1 VLFFRLRFNHAE
13 PLMSTAVLT
22 QVRSGTLWGQI
33 KSNLVLICVTGFL
46 LLLILVPLVRLI
58 VNSFQLGHPAM
69 PEGWT
74 LQNYLAAYSLPTFYR
89 ALGTTVVLSV
99 VGTII
104 TLAIAILFAW
114 LIERTDM
121 PLRNV
126 AWTLIL
132 IPMAVPGVLFALGWA
147 LLLSPKT
154 GAINLALRALLEPI
168 GIQLSQGPLNIY
180 SLSGLIFLDGLR
192 GVTTIFLMVVGAFR
206 MMDPSL
212 EEAARVSKA
221 SAASSFF
228 QVTLPVLLP
237 AVLTAAMYEFV
248 SSMESFEAPLA
259 VGLPAGI
266 FVLSTL
272 IYFTVRLQAPV
283 DYGLGAV
290 FGVTYMVMLLFLL
303 WGYRRAV
310 RHSERYTTVTGKG
323 YRPRV
328 VSLGRWRY
336 VALTMFVLYF
346 FLTVLAPFAI
356 LLWTSLLPSYRP
368 PSWQALSLL
377 SLENFSEVF
386 SRRHFFGV
394 VWNTLILMTLAAT
407 VTMLL
412 AFFVSWIVVRTKIRG
427 RALLDGLMFL
437 PHSIPG
443 IVIALAMIMAYLTA
457 PLSYLKI
464 YGTLWIVAMGL
475 IVSYIA
481 FGTRL
486 MNSSIGQIHQEL
498 EEAAY
503 VCGATS
509 TRTLL
514 AITMPLLFPA
524 FAAGWIWV
532 SVHALR
538 AFSIPLMLSSKKNEV
553 FSVLMWQYWSDG
565 DVSLASTLGVLLM
578 IALVPLTLLMRR
590 FIVRVSGQQN

>member
-1 VLFFRLRFNHAE
+1 MQANAK
-13 PLMSTAVLT
+13 TAVLIPT
-22 QVRSGTLWGQI
+22 KVWDLWSQVKG
-33 KSNLVLICVTGFL
+33 NLFLILITGFL

-58 VNSFQLGHPAM
+58 LSSFQLGHPAM

-74 LQNYLAAYSLPTFYR
+74 LQNYVAAYSLPTFYQ
-89 ALGTTVVLSV
+89 ALGTTVVLSA
-99 VGTII
+99 VGTVV

-121 PLRNV
+121 PLRNL

-132 IPMAVPGVLFALGWA
+132 IPMAIPGVLFALGWA

-154 GAINLALRALLEPI
+154 GTMNLLLRGALEWF
-168 GIQLSQGPLNIY
+168 GIQLTHGPLNIY
-180 SLSGLIFLDGLR
+180 SLGGLIFLDGLR
-192 GVTTIFLMVVGAFR
+192 GVTTIFLMVVGSFR

-212 EEAARVSKA
+212 EEAARVSRA
-221 SAASSFF
+221 SAVGTFF

-237 AVLTAAMYEFV
+237 AVLTAGMYEFV

-283 DYGLGAV
+283 DYGLGSV
-290 FGVTYMVMLLFLL
+290 FGVTYMVLLLFLL

-310 RHSERYTTVTGKG
+310 RFGDRYTTVTGKG
-323 YRPRV
+323 YRPKV
-328 VSLGRWRY
+328 ISLGKWRY
-336 VALTMFVLYF
+336 PALAMFIIYF
-346 FLTVLAPFAI
+346 MLTVLAPFAI
-356 LLWTSLLPSYRP
+356 LTWASFLPSYRP
-368 PSWQALSLL
+368 PSWEAFAILSLR
-377 SLENFSEVF
+377 NYWEVF
-386 SRRHFFGV
+386 SRPHFLSV
-394 VWNTLILMTLAAT
+394 VGNTLTLMVIAAT
-407 VTMLL
+407 TTMLL
-412 AFFVSWIVVRTKIRG
+412 AFFVSWVVVRTKLRG
-427 RALLDGLMFL
+427 RGLLDSLLFL

-464 YGTLWIVAMGL
+464 YGTLWIVTMGL
-475 IVSYIA
+475 IVTYIA

-486 MNSSIGQIHQEL
+486 MNSSIIQIQKEL

-509 TRTLL
+509 AKTLL
-514 AITMPLLFPA
+514 AITLPLLFPA

-532 SVHALR
+532 AVHALR
-538 AFSIPLMLSSKKNEV
+538 AFSIPLMLSSKRNEV

-565 DVSLASTLGVLLM
+565 DVAVASTLGVLLM
-578 IALVPLTLLMRR
+578 ITLIPLTLLMRR
-590 FIVRVSGQQN
+590 FIVQVSGQQG

>member
-1 VLFFRLRFNHAE
+1 MPA
-13 PLMSTAVLT
+13 STKTAAFTPSRVFGLWS
-22 QVRSGTLWGQI
+22 QVRSNLF
-33 KSNLVLICVTGFL
+33 LVLVTAFL

-58 VNSFQLGHPAM
+58 LSSFQLGHPAM

-74 LQNYLAAYSLPTFYR
+74 LQNYIAAYALPTFYR
-89 ALGTTVVLSV
+89 ALGTTVVLSAV
-99 VGTII
+99 STLI

-114 LIERTDM
+114 LVERTDM
-121 PLRNV
+121 PFRNL

-132 IPMAVPGVLFALGWA
+132 IPMAIPGVLFALGWA

-154 GAINLALRALLEPI
+154 GTMNIVLRAALELF
-168 GIQLSQGPLNIY
+168 GVRLSEGPLNIY
-180 SLSGLIFLDGLR
+180 SLGGLIFLDGLR
-192 GVTTIFLMVVGAFR
+192 GVTTIFLMIVGAFR

-212 EEAARVSKA
+212 EEAARVSRA
-221 SAASSFF
+221 SPAGTFF

-237 AVLTAAMYEFV
+237 AVLTAGMYEFV

-283 DYGLGAV
+283 DYGLGSV
-290 FGVTYMVMLLFLL
+290 FGVTYMVLLLFLL
-303 WGYRRAV
+303 WAYRRAV
-310 RHSERYTTVTGKG
+310 RYGERYTTVTGKG

-328 VSLGRWRY
+328 IALGKWRY
-336 VALTMFVLYF
+336 PALGMFLIYF
-346 FLTVLAPFAI
+346 VLTVLAPFAI
-356 LLWTSLLPSYRP
+356 LFWASLLPSYRP
-368 PSWQALSLL
+368 PSLEALGVVSLRNYW
-377 SLENFSEVF
+377 EIF
-386 SRRHFFGV
+386 SRPHFLAV
-394 VWNTLILMTLAAT
+394 VGNTLVLMAIAASA
-407 VTMLL
+407 TMLL
-412 AFFVSWIVVRTKIRG
+412 AFFVSWIVVRTKVRG
-427 RALLDGLMFL
+427 RALLDSLLFL

-443 IVIALAMIMAYLTA
+443 IVVALAMIMAYLTP

-464 YGTLWIVAMGL
+464 YGTLWIVTMGL
-475 IVSYIA
+475 IVTYIA

-486 MNSSIGQIHQEL
+486 MNSSIIQIQKEL

-509 TRTLL
+509 TKTLL
-514 AITMPLLFPA
+514 AITLPLLFPA

-532 SVHALR
+532 AVHALR
-538 AFSIPLMLSSKKNEV
+538 AFSIPLMLASKRNEV

-565 DVSLASTLGVLLM
+565 DVALASTLGVLLM
-578 IALVPLTLLMRR
+578 ITLIPLTLLMRR
-590 FIVRVSGQQN
+590 FIVQVSGQQS

>member
-1 VLFFRLRFNHAE
+1 
-13 PLMSTAVLT
+13 MSTAVLT
-22 QVRSGTLWGQI
+22 QIRSGTLWSQI
-33 KSNLVLICVTGFL
+33 KSNLVLICATGFL

-74 LQNYLAAYSLPTFYR
+74 LQNYLSAYSLPAFYR
-89 ALGTTVVLSV
+89 ALGTTIVLSV

-104 TLAIAILFAW
+104 TLSIAILFAW

-121 PLRNV
+121 PLRNL

-154 GAINLALRALLEPI
+154 GAINLALRALLEPM
-168 GIQLSQGPLNIY
+168 GIQVSQGPLNIY

-290 FGVTYMVMLLFLL
+290 FGVTYMIMLLFLL

-328 VSLGRWRY
+328 VSFGRWRY
-336 VALTMFVLYF
+336 VALTLFVVYF
-346 FLTVLAPFAI
+346 FLTVLAPFTI

-368 PSWQALSLL
+368 PSWAALSLL
-377 SLENFSEVF
+377 SLSNFSEVF
-386 SRRHFFGV
+386 SRPHFFGV

-407 VTMLL
+407 ATMLL

-514 AITMPLLFPA
+514 AITLPLLLPA

-565 DVSLASTLGVLLM
+565 DVSLAATLGVLLM
-578 IALVPLTLLMRR
+578 MALVPLTLLMRR
-590 FIVRVSGQQN
+590 FIVRVSGQQS

>member
-1 VLFFRLRFNHAE
+1 
-13 PLMSTAVLT
+13 MSTAVLT
-22 QVRSGTLWGQI
+22 QIRSVTLWSQI
-33 KSNLVLICVTGFL
+33 KSNLVLICATGFL

-74 LQNYLAAYSLPTFYR
+74 LQNYLSAYSLPTFYR

-104 TLAIAILFAW
+104 TLAIAIVFAW

-154 GAINLALRALLEPI
+154 GAMNLALRALLEPM
-168 GIQLSQGPLNIY
+168 GIQVTQGPLNIY
-180 SLSGLIFLDGLR
+180 SLGGLIFLDGLR

-221 SAASSFF
+221 NAASTFF
-228 QVTLPVLLP
+228 RVTLPVLLP
-237 AVLTAAMYEFV
+237 AILSAAMYEFV

-310 RHSERYTTVTGKG
+310 QHSERYTTVTGKG
-323 YRPRV
+323 FRPRV
-328 VSLGRWRY
+328 ISLGRWRY
-336 VALTMFVLYF
+336 VALAMFVVYF
-346 FLTVLAPFAI
+346 FLTVLAPFTI

-368 PSWQALSLL
+368 PSWAALSLL
-377 SLENFSEVF
+377 SLSNFSEVF
-386 SRRHFFGV
+386 SRPHFFEV

-407 VTMLL
+407 ATMLL

-457 PLSYLKI
+457 PLSYLRI

-553 FSVLMWQYWSDG
+553 FAVLMWQYWSDG
-565 DVSLASTLGVLLM
+565 DISLASALGVLLM

-590 FIVRVSGQQN
+590 FIVRVSGQQS

>member
-1 VLFFRLRFNHAE
+1 
-13 PLMSTAVLT
+13 
-22 QVRSGTLWGQI
+22 
-33 KSNLVLICVTGFL
+33 
-46 LLLILVPLVRLI
+46 
-58 VNSFQLGHPAM
+58 M

-74 LQNYLAAYSLPTFYR
+74 LQNYVAAYSLPAFYS
-89 ALGTTVVLSV
+89 ALGTTVVLSAL
-99 VGTII
+99 GTII

-121 PLRNV
+121 PLRNL
-126 AWTLIL
+126 AWILIL
-132 IPMAVPGVLFALGWA
+132 IPMAIPGVLFALGWA

-154 GAINLALRALLEPI
+154 GTINLLLRAALEPL
-168 GIQLSQGPLNIY
+168 GVQFTQGPLNIY
-180 SLSGLIFLDGLR
+180 SLGGLVFLDGLR

-221 SAASSFF
+221 SSRGTFF

-283 DYGLGAV
+283 DYGLGSV
-290 FGVTYMVMLLFLL
+290 FGVTYMFILLFLL

-310 RHSERYTTVTGKG
+310 RSAERFTTVTGKG

-328 VSLGRWRY
+328 ISLGRWRY
-336 VALTMFVLYF
+336 AALGMFIVYF
-346 FLTVLAPFAI
+346 LLTVLAPFLI
-356 LLWTSLLPSYRP
+356 LLWSSLLPSYRP
-368 PSWQALSLL
+368 PSWEAASLL
-377 SLENFSEVF
+377 SMRNYFEVI
-386 SRRHFFGV
+386 SRPHIISV
-394 VWNTLILMTLAAT
+394 VLNTLMLMGLAAT
-407 VTMLL
+407 ATMLL
-412 AFFVSWIVVRTKIRG
+412 AFFVSWIVVRTKIQG
-427 RALLDGLMFL
+427 RALLDGLLFL

-443 IVIALAMIMAYLTA
+443 IVIALAMIMAYLTV
-457 PLSYLKI
+457 PLNYLGI
-464 YGTLWIVAMGL
+464 YGTIWIMAMGL

-486 MNSSIGQIHQEL
+486 MNSSIVQIQREL

-514 AITMPLLFPA
+514 AITLPLLFPA

-532 SVHALR
+532 SVHSLR
-538 AFSIPLMLSSKKNEV
+538 AFSIPLMLASKRNEV

-565 DVSLASTLGVLLM
+565 DVPLAATLGVLLM
-578 IALVPLTLLMRR
+578 IALLPLTLLMRR
-590 FIVRVSGQQN
+590 FIMRVSEQQS

>member
-1 VLFFRLRFNHAE
+1 
-13 PLMSTAVLT
+13 MSTAVLT
-22 QVRSGTLWGQI
+22 QVRAATLTSQI
-33 KSNLVLICVTGFL
+33 KANLVLIVLTGFL
-46 LLLILVPLVRLI
+46 LLLILVPLVRLVI
-58 VNSFQLGHPAM
+58 NSFQLGHPAM

-74 LQNYLAAYSLPTFYR
+74 LQNYLSAYSLPAFYR

-99 VGTII
+99 LGTVI
-104 TLAIAILFAW
+104 TLSIAILFAW

-121 PLRNV
+121 PLRNL

-132 IPMAVPGVLFALGWA
+132 IPMAIPGVLFALGWA

-154 GAINLALRALLEPI
+154 GAINLALRALLEPM
-168 GIQLSQGPLNIY
+168 GIEFTHGPLNIY

-237 AVLTAAMYEFV
+237 AILTAAMYEFV

-290 FGVTYMVMLLFLL
+290 FGVTYMLMLLVLL
-303 WGYRRAV
+303 WAYRRAV
-310 RHSERYTTVTGKG
+310 RHAERYTTVTGKG

-328 VSLGRWRY
+328 ISLGRWRY
-336 VALTMFVLYF
+336 PALAMFVLYF
-346 FLTVLAPFAI
+346 LLTVLAPFAI

-377 SLENFSEVF
+377 SFGNFAEVL
-386 SRRHFFGV
+386 SRPHFFAV
-394 VWNTLILMTLAAT
+394 VWNTWVLVVLAAT
-407 VTMLL
+407 ATMLL
-412 AFFVSWIVVRTKIRG
+412 AFFVSWIVVRSKIRG

-443 IVIALAMIMAYLTA
+443 IVIALAMIMAYLSA
-457 PLSYLKI
+457 PLSYLKL

-475 IVSYIA
+475 IVTYIA

-486 MNSSIGQIHQEL
+486 MNSSIVQIHREL

-509 TRTLL
+509 MRTLL
-514 AITMPLLFPA
+514 AITMPLLLPA
-524 FAAGWIWV
+524 FSAGWIWV

-565 DVSLASTLGVLLM
+565 DIPLASTLGVLLM
-578 IALVPLTLLMRR
+578 LALIPLTLLMRR
-590 FIVRVSGQQN
+590 FIVRVSGQQTQ

>member
-1 VLFFRLRFNHAE
+1 MLATSDEGR
-13 PLMSTAVLT
+13 LMSTAVLT
-22 QVRSGTLWGQI
+22 QVRAATLRTQI

-58 VNSFQLGHPAM
+58 LSSFQLGHPAM

-74 LQNYLAAYSLPTFYR
+74 LQNYLAAYSLATFYR
-89 ALGTTVVLSV
+89 ALGTTVDLSV
-99 VGTII
+99 LGTII

-121 PLRNV
+121 PLRNL

-132 IPMAVPGVLFALGWA
+132 IPMAMPGVLFALGWA

-154 GAINLALRALLEPI
+154 GAINPALRALLAPL
-168 GIQLSQGPLNIY
+168 GIELNHGPLNIY
-180 SLSGLIFLDGLR
+180 SLTGLIFLDGLR

-212 EEAARVSKA
+212 EDTARVSKA

-237 AVLTAAMYEFV
+237 AILSAAMYEFV

-310 RHSERYTTVTGKG
+310 RHSERYATVTGKG

-328 VSLGRWRY
+328 ISLGRWRY
-336 VALTMFVLYF
+336 VALAMF
-346 FLTVLAPFAI
+346 A
-356 LLWTSLLPSYRP
+356 
-368 PSWQALSLL
+368 
-377 SLENFSEVF
+377 
-386 SRRHFFGV
+386 
-394 VWNTLILMTLAAT
+394 
-407 VTMLL
+407 
-412 AFFVSWIVVRTKIRG
+412 
-427 RALLDGLMFL
+427 
-437 PHSIPG
+437 
-443 IVIALAMIMAYLTA
+443 
-457 PLSYLKI
+457 
-464 YGTLWIVAMGL
+464 
-475 IVSYIA
+475 
-481 FGTRL
+481 
-486 MNSSIGQIHQEL
+486 
-498 EEAAY
+498 
-503 VCGATS
+503 
-509 TRTLL
+509 
-514 AITMPLLFPA
+514 
-524 FAAGWIWV
+524 
-532 SVHALR
+532 
-538 AFSIPLMLSSKKNEV
+538 
-553 FSVLMWQYWSDG
+553 
-565 DVSLASTLGVLLM
+565 
-578 IALVPLTLLMRR
+578 
-590 FIVRVSGQQN
+590 

>member
-1 VLFFRLRFNHAE
+1 
-13 PLMSTAVLT
+13 MSTAVLT
-22 QVRSGTLWGQI
+22 DTKIKSGTLWSQI
-33 KSNLVLICVTGFL
+33 KSNFVLILITGFL
-46 LLLILVPLVRLI
+46 LLLILVPLVRL
-58 VNSFQLGHPAM
+58 VLSSFQLGHPAM

-74 LQNYLAAYSLPTFYR
+74 LQNYVAAYSLPAFYS
-89 ALGTTVVLSV
+89 ALGTTVVLSAL
-99 VGTII
+99 GTII

-121 PLRNV
+121 PLRNL
-126 AWTLIL
+126 AWILIL
-132 IPMAVPGVLFALGWA
+132 IPMAIPGVLFALGWA

-154 GAINLALRALLEPI
+154 GTINLLLRAALEPL
-168 GIQLSQGPLNIY
+168 GVQFTQGPLNIY
-180 SLSGLIFLDGLR
+180 SLGGLVFLDGLR

-221 SAASSFF
+221 SSRGTFF

-283 DYGLGAV
+283 DYGLGSV
-290 FGVTYMVMLLFLL
+290 FGVTYMFILLFLL

-310 RHSERYTTVTGKG
+310 RSAERFTTVTGKG

-328 VSLGRWRY
+328 ISLGRWRY
-336 VALTMFVLYF
+336 AALGMFIVYF
-346 FLTVLAPFAI
+346 LLTVLAPFLI
-356 LLWTSLLPSYRP
+356 LLWSSLLPSYRP
-368 PSWQALSLL
+368 PSWEAASLL
-377 SLENFSEVF
+377 SMRNYFEVI
-386 SRRHFFGV
+386 SRPHIISV
-394 VWNTLILMTLAAT
+394 VLNTLMLMGLAAT
-407 VTMLL
+407 TTMLL
-412 AFFVSWIVVRTKIRG
+412 AFFVSWIVVRTKIQG
-427 RALLDGLMFL
+427 RALLDGLLFL

-443 IVIALAMIMAYLTA
+443 IVIALAMIMAYLTV
-457 PLSYLKI
+457 PLNYLGI
-464 YGTLWIVAMGL
+464 YGTIWIMAMGL

-486 MNSSIGQIHQEL
+486 MNSSIVQIQKEL

-514 AITMPLLFPA
+514 AITLPLLFPA

-532 SVHALR
+532 SVHSLR
-538 AFSIPLMLSSKKNEV
+538 AFSIPLMLASKRNEV

-565 DVSLASTLGVLLM
+565 DVPLAATLGVLLM
-578 IALVPLTLLMRR
+578 IALLPLTLLMRR
-590 FIVRVSGQQN
+590 FIMRVSEQQS

>member
-1 VLFFRLRFNHAE
+1 
-13 PLMSTAVLT
+13 MSTAVLT
-22 QVRSGTLWGQI
+22 QIRTGTLWSQI
-33 KSNLVLICVTGFL
+33 KSNLVLICATGFL

-74 LQNYLAAYSLPTFYR
+74 LQNYLSAYSLPAFYR
-89 ALGTTVVLSV
+89 ALGTTIVLSV
-99 VGTII
+99 VGTVI
-104 TLAIAILFAW
+104 TLSIAILFAW
-114 LIERTDM
+114 MIERTDM
-121 PLRNV
+121 PLRNL

-168 GIQLSQGPLNIY
+168 GIQVSQGPLNIY
-180 SLSGLIFLDGLR
+180 SLGGLIFLDGLR

-290 FGVTYMVMLLFLL
+290 FGVTYMIMLLFLL

-328 VSLGRWRY
+328 ISLGRWRY
-336 VALTMFVLYF
+336 VALTLFVVYF
-346 FLTVLAPFAI
+346 FLTVLAPFTI

-368 PSWQALSLL
+368 PSWAALSLL
-377 SLENFSEVF
+377 SLNNFGEVF
-386 SRRHFFGV
+386 SRPHFFGV

-407 VTMLL
+407 ATMLL

-457 PLSYLKI
+457 PLSYLRI

-509 TRTLL
+509 MRTLL
-514 AITMPLLFPA
+514 AITLPLLLPA

-565 DVSLASTLGVLLM
+565 DVSLAATLGVLLM
-578 IALVPLTLLMRR
+578 MALVPLTLVMRR
-590 FIVRVSGQQN
+590 FIVRVSGQQS

>member
-1 VLFFRLRFNHAE
+1 
-13 PLMSTAVLT
+13 MSTAVLT
-22 QVRSGTLWGQI
+22 QVRAGTLWSQI

-74 LQNYLAAYSLPTFYR
+74 LQNYLSAYSLPAFYR

-104 TLAIAILFAW
+104 TLSIAILFAW

-121 PLRNV
+121 PLRNL

-132 IPMAVPGVLFALGWA
+132 IPMAMPGVLFALGWA

-154 GAINLALRALLEPI
+154 GAINLALRALLEPM
-168 GIQLSQGPLNIY
+168 GIQLTQGPLNIY

-328 VSLGRWRY
+328 ISLGRWRY
-336 VALTMFVLYF
+336 VALTMFVVYF

-356 LLWTSLLPSYRP
+356 LLWTSLLPSYRT
-368 PSWQALSLL
+368 PSWAALSLL
-377 SLENFSEVF
+377 SLEHFSEVF
-386 SRRHFFGV
+386 SRPHFFGV

-407 VTMLL
+407 ATMLL

>member
-1 VLFFRLRFNHAE
+1 
-13 PLMSTAVLT
+13 MTTAVLT
-22 QVRSGTLWGQI
+22 QVRSAHIWGHI
-33 KSNLVLICVTGFL
+33 KNHLVLILVTGLL

-58 VNSFQLGHPAM
+58 LSSFQFGHPAM

-74 LQNYLAAYSLPTFYR
+74 LQNYFAAYSLPAFYR
-89 ALGTTVVLSV
+89 ALATTVLLSA
-99 VGTII
+99 VGTSI
-104 TLAIAILFAW
+104 TMTIAILFAW

-121 PLRNV
+121 PFRNL
-126 AWTLIL
+126 AWSLIL
-132 IPMAVPGVLFALGWA
+132 IPMAIPGVLFALGWA
-147 LLLSPKT
+147 LLLAPKT
-154 GAINLALRALLEPI
+154 GSMNLMLRAGLELF
-168 GIQLSQGPLNIY
+168 GVHLTHGPLNIY
-180 SLSGLIFLDGLR
+180 SLGGLIFLDGLR
-192 GVTTIFLMVVGAFR
+192 GVTTIFLMVVGSFR

-221 SAASSFF
+221 GTLGTFF

-237 AVLTAAMYEFV
+237 AVLTAGMYEFV

-266 FVLSTL
+266 YVLSTL

-290 FGVTYMVMLLFLL
+290 YGVTYMFMLLFFL

-310 RHSERYTTVTGKG
+310 RYTERYSTITGKG

-328 VSLGRWRY
+328 ISLGKWRY
-336 VALTMFVLYF
+336 PAIGMFLVYF
-346 FLTVLAPFAI
+346 ALTVLAPFAI
-356 LLWTSLLPSYRP
+356 LLWSSLLPSYRT
-368 PSWQALSLL
+368 PSFEALSLL
-377 SLENFSEVF
+377 SLSNFAEIF
-386 SRRHFFGV
+386 SRPHFFAV
-394 VWNTLILMTLAAT
+394 VSNTLILMVMAAT
-407 VTMLL
+407 ATMLL
-412 AFFVSWIVVRTKIRG
+412 AFFVSWIIVRTRIHG
-427 RALLDGLMFL
+427 RAVLDGLLFL

-443 IVIALAMIMAYLTA
+443 IVVALAMIMAYLA
-457 PLSYLKI
+457 PPLSYLGM

-486 MNSSIGQIHQEL
+486 MNSSIVQIQKEL

-532 SVHALR
+532 SVHTLR
-538 AFSIPLMLSSKKNEV
+538 AFSIPLMLASKKNEV

-565 DVSLASTLGVLLM
+565 EVSLASTLGVLLVITLIPM
-578 IALVPLTLLMRR
+578 TLLMRR
-590 FIVRVSGQQN
+590 FIVQVSGQQG

>member
-1 VLFFRLRFNHAE
+1 
-13 PLMSTAVLT
+13 MSTAVLT
-22 QVRSGTLWGQI
+22 QIRTGTRWSQI
-33 KSNLVLICVTGFL
+33 KSNLVLICATGFL

-74 LQNYLAAYSLPTFYR
+74 LQNYLSAYSLPAFYR
-89 ALGTTVVLSV
+89 ALGTTIVLSV

-104 TLAIAILFAW
+104 TLSIAILFAW

-121 PLRNV
+121 PLRNL

-154 GAINLALRALLEPI
+154 GAINLALRALLEPM
-168 GIQLSQGPLNIY
+168 GIQVSQGPLNIY

-290 FGVTYMVMLLFLL
+290 FGVTYMIMLLFLL

-328 VSLGRWRY
+328 ISLGRWRY
-336 VALTMFVLYF
+336 VALTLFVVYF
-346 FLTVLAPFAI
+346 FLTVLAPFTI
-356 LLWTSLLPSYRP
+356 LVWTSLLPSYRP
-368 PSWQALSLL
+368 PSWAALSLL
-377 SLENFSEVF
+377 SLSNFGEVF
-386 SRRHFFGV
+386 SRPHFFGV

-407 VTMLL
+407 ATMLL

-514 AITMPLLFPA
+514 AITLPLLLPA

-565 DVSLASTLGVLLM
+565 DVSLAATLGVLLM
-578 IALVPLTLLMRR
+578 MALIPLTLLMRR
-590 FIVRVSGQQN
+590 FIVRVSGQES

>member
-1 VLFFRLRFNHAE
+1 
-13 PLMSTAVLT
+13 MTTAVLT
-22 QVRSGTLWGQI
+22 QVKSWPSWRQI
-33 KSNLVLICVTGFL
+33 KSNLVLILITAFL
-46 LLLILVPLVRLI
+46 LLLILVPLARLI
-58 VNSFQLGHPAM
+58 LSSFQLGHPAM

-74 LQNYLAAYSLPTFYR
+74 LQNYLAAYSLPAFYR
-89 ALGTTVVLSV
+89 ALTTTVVLSA
-99 VGTII
+99 VGTVI
-104 TLAIAILFAW
+104 TLAIALLFAW

-121 PLRNV
+121 PLRNL

-132 IPMAVPGVLFALGWA
+132 IPMAIPGVLFALGWA
-147 LLLSPKT
+147 LLLSPKS
-154 GAINLALRALLEPI
+154 GVLNLALRAALEPI
-168 GIQLSQGPLNIY
+168 GIHLTQGPLNIY
-180 SLSGLIFLDGLR
+180 SLGGLIFLDGLR

-221 SAASSFF
+221 NTAGTFF

-237 AVLTAAMYEFV
+237 AVLTAGMYEFV

-290 FGVTYMVMLLFLL
+290 FGVTYMFMLLFLL

-310 RHSERYTTVTGKG
+310 RYAERYSTVTGKG

-328 VSLGRWRY
+328 ISLGRWRHA
-336 VALTMFVLYF
+336 ALAMFVVYF
-346 FLTVLAPFAI
+346 LLTVLAPFAI
-356 LLWTSLLPSYRP
+356 LLWASLLPSYRP
-368 PSWQALSLL
+368 PSMEALTLL
-377 SLENFSEVF
+377 SLRNFSEIF
-386 SRRHFFGV
+386 SRPHFLAV
-394 VWNTLILMTLAAT
+394 VWNTLILMALTAT
-407 VTMLL
+407 TTMLL
-412 AFFVSWIVVRTKIRG
+412 AFFVSWIVVRTKIHG
-427 RALLDGLMFL
+427 RAILDGLLFL

-457 PLSYLKI
+457 PLSYLRI
-464 YGTLWIVAMGL
+464 YGTLWVVAMGL

-486 MNSSIGQIHQEL
+486 MNSSIVQIQKEL

-503 VCGATS
+503 VCGASS

-538 AFSIPLMLSSKKNEV
+538 AFSIPLMLASKKNEV
-553 FSVLMWQYWSDG
+553 FAVLMWQYWSDG

-578 IALVPLTLLMRR
+578 LSLIPLTLLMRR
-590 FIVRVSGQQN
+590 FIVQVSGQQT